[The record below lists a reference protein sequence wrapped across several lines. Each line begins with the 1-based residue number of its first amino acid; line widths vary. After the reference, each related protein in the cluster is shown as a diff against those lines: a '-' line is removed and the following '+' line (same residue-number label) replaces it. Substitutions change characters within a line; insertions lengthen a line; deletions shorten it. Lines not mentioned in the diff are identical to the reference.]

1 MTTNKGKKLKG
12 MLDLMT
18 AIGRETGHEDISLH
32 QIKTLLYAALRDEQ
46 DAPAESREIAKVLG
60 LSTSGM
66 SRSIASLGDYG
77 RGKRPGLGLLSANPD
92 LSDRRRKPVMLT
104 RKGRKAINAILDTSW
119 I

>member
-1 MTTNKGKKLKG
+1 MTTDEGRKLQE

-18 AIGRETGHEDISLH
+18 AIGRETGHGDISLH
-32 QIKTLLYAALRDEQ
+32 QIKTLLYAALRDKQ
-46 DAPAESREIAKVLG
+46 DDPAESREIAKVLG

-92 LSDRRRKPVMLT
+92 LADRRRKPVMLT
-104 RKGRKAINAILDTSW
+104 RKGRQVIRKILDAS
-119 I
+119 